1 MGNWRK
7 ATQPTRRTPTIR
19 RVVATGRRINGRDG
33 LIAEILRPDPSTAF
47 RIAKHP
53 GQETAKRRH

>member
-19 RVVATGRRINGRDG
+19 RVVATGRKMNGRDG
-33 LIAEILRPDPSTAF
+33 LIAEIPQLGPLTAF